1 MSVICRR
8 PKQSEESFPAN
19 VINANPTYTETLRL
33 LSVLAKEDDQGEDPV
48 EGAEPPK
55 SGFEDIGREAL
66 QGLGEKLKKVKEGLG
81 KVACWCVGASVVGAR
96 NARENDPAQLSR
108 EILYQSPEEAARV
121 GELRK
126 GVEAR
131 NMAADAKRNA
141 AREERA
147 KLREDYD
154 AGKETRQDKREV
166 NRQTLD
172 DLSAQQKSDKNK
184 LFSLKES
191 HDNQAA
197 AGLRK
202 NIEATKR
209 AASEIE
215 EAIAGLETKKR
226 DAEVTCNDLRD
237 KVERLKTAG
246 QENTLEFIEASEQ
259 LADAEYRMGKFG
271 LAIKRDSLHLD
282 NMQHEVLIYSNKLSA
297 IEDMEGRR
305 LGSIS
310 ELRKAAVERKA
321 ARQAARRDTWK
332 SHVEGVR
339 AWFKTGLSL
348 AKTTKVGQM
357 FARLKSGQ

>member
-1 MSVICRR
+1 MSVICR
-8 PKQSEESFPAN
+8 PKQSEVSFPAN

-33 LSVLAKEDDQGEDPV
+33 LSVLAEKDDQGEDPV

-55 SGFEDIGREAL
+55 SGFEGIGREAL
-66 QGLGEKLKKVKEGLG
+66 QGLGEKFKKVKEGLG

-96 NARENDPAQLSR
+96 NARENDPAQLS
-108 EILYQSPEEAARV
+108 EELLYLSPGEAERI
-121 GELRK
+121 GELRAK
-126 GVEAR
+126 VEAR
-131 NMAADAKRNA
+131 NTAADVERNA

-154 AGKETRQDKREV
+154 AGKEARQDEREV
-166 NRQTLD
+166 NRRTLD
-172 DLSAQQKSDKNK
+172 DLSAQQKSDKKK
-184 LFSLKES
+184 LSSLKES
-191 HDNQAA
+191 HDNQTAA
-197 AGLRK
+197 ELRK
-202 NIEATKR
+202 NIETTKR

-215 EAIAGLETKKR
+215 EAIAGLEVEKR
-226 DAEVTCNDLRD
+226 DAEVVCDDLRD
-237 KVERLKTAG
+237 EVKRLKAAG
-246 QENTLEFIEASEQ
+246 RENTLEFIEASEQ

-271 LAIKRDSLHLD
+271 LAIKRDSLHLA
-282 NMQHEVLIYSNKLSA
+282 NMQHEGLIYSNKLSA

-348 AKTTKVGQM
+348 AKTTKVGRM
-357 FARLKSGQ
+357 FARLKRGR

>member
-1 MSVICRR
+1 MSVICR
-8 PKQSEESFPAN
+8 PKQSEVSFPAN

-33 LSVLAKEDDQGEDPV
+33 LSVLAKEDGQGEDPV

-55 SGFEDIGREAL
+55 GGFEDVGREVL
-66 QGLGEKLKKVKEGLG
+66 RGFGEKLKGVKEKLG
-81 KVACWCVGASVVGAR
+81 EVACWCVGASVVGAR
-96 NARENDPAQLSR
+96 NARENNPAQLS
-108 EILYQSPEEAARV
+108 EELLYFSPGEAERI
-121 GELRK
+121 GELRAK
-126 GVEAR
+126 VEAR
-131 NMAADAKRNA
+131 NTAADVERNA

-172 DLSAQQKSDKNK
+172 DLSAQQKSDKKK
-184 LFSLKES
+184 LSSLKES
-191 HDNQAA
+191 HDNQTAA
-197 AGLRK
+197 ELRK

-215 EAIAGLETKKR
+215 EAIAGLEVEKR
-226 DAEVTCNDLRD
+226 DAEVVCDDLRD
-237 KVERLKTAG
+237 EVKRLKAAG
-246 QENTLEFIEASEQ
+246 RENTLEFIEASEQ

-348 AKTTKVGQM
+348 AKTTKVGRM
-357 FARLKSGQ
+357 FARLKRGQ